1 MKIRWIA
8 HSSLTASIILAS
20 HGSVLANENNRSPGM
35 PHGAAS
41 APQTGIGANVEI
53 VIPLG
58 SGPRSPQKDRWN
70 LQLSAGPQLSW
81 SATNDS
87 KRQRRLSPL
96 LHFSLRPQHSN
107 KLSIAGYN
115 MFTTWDRSV
124 SAAERAND
132 EQRSASSGISTAGWV
147 GILLGSAAV
156 VGGIF
161 ALSDSEPCDV
171 CDPEDGIC
179 LPTPC

>member
-1 MKIRWIA
+1 MKIR
-8 HSSLTASIILAS
+8 LTARSALAALIILTS
-20 HGSVLANENNRSPGM
+20 QTSVSATEKNRSLGVR
-35 PHGAAS
+35 HGAAS
-41 APQTGIGANVEI
+41 APQTGIGANAEI
-53 VIPLG
+53 VIQLG

-107 KLSIAGYN
+107 KLSIAGHN
-115 MFTTWDRSV
+115 VFTTRDRSV